1 MISDWEVNWIRNN
14 PQHYD
19 SKGHSEAV
27 ILNIDKRLKIVELE
41 KQIEDLKKELGIK

>member
-1 MISDWEVNWIRNN
+1 MISEWEVNWIRNN

-27 ILNIDKRLKIVELE
+27 ILNIDKRLKITELE
-41 KQIEDLKKELGIK
+41 QQVKKYKEQLGID

>member
-1 MISDWEVNWIRNN
+1 MISEWEVNWIRSN

>member
-1 MISDWEVNWIRNN
+1 MISEWEVNWIRNN

-27 ILNIDKRLKIVELE
+27 ILNIDKRLKITELE
-41 KQIEDLKKELGIK
+41 KQVDIFEKGAEP